1 MKSLKPKTP
10 YSSWNLLENY
20 KEVKSAK
27 NKAKADDRKRSA
39 RLEEVEERIGQLED
53 LLVVLGEKLANPPD
67 DPGLVAS
74 LGHDYREAENQLE
87 ELMIEWEILQN
98 DLAD

>member
-1 MKSLKPKTP
+1 MELES
-10 YSSWNLLENY
+10 LENY
-20 KEVKSAK
+20 KGVKSAK

-53 LLVVLGEKLANPPD
+53 LLVILGEKLANPPD